1 MNKRWKR
8 TNERKVWMMF
18 QMKNGWIVTALNL
31 VKNIKFGEL
40 VNVRTCTRT
49 VTVIFGSHE
58 INSFPTHS
66 HTYQTIMYILNVRLN
81 LSFHFKHECIL
92 ELLILCES
100 RICAYLRDLQNDHFK
115 WIYFSL
121 HKNQVF
127 KHIIERNWINVKKN
141 WNEI

>member
-40 VNVRTCTRT
+40 VNERTCTRT

-58 INSFPTHS
+58 INSFRTHAHVWNNNVHS
-66 HTYQTIMYILNVRLN
+66 ECTIKCELSLKKMYSWIVNFVRITYLNVFLG
-81 LSFHFKHECIL
+81 
-92 ELLILCES
+92 
-100 RICAYLRDLQNDHFK
+100 DLQNDHFK
-115 WIYFSL
+115 WIYFFCIKTKWLSISL
-121 HKNQVF
+121 KEMEMEMKF
-127 KHIIERNWINVKKN
+127 SLI
-141 WNEI
+141 